1 MKIQQSTL
9 FAVATFF
16 LSILLAACAAE
27 PSSVAAQQQVQ
38 TPVVAPPLV
47 LDSVLA
53 RRLERFDRYFSEN
66 QGLQGAPGAAVVVV
80 KDSNIVFCKGYGLRA
95 AGSRDSV
102 DIHTVFRIGSL
113 SKGFAGVLTGI
124 LVQDS
129 LFNWA
134 DPVVLH
140 YPDFALRDH
149 KQAERVNLMHLLS
162 HTSGLPYHAYTNL
175 VEAGYT
181 IPQIV
186 AQFPKVKLFGKE
198 GETYCYQN
206 AAFSVVGEVMY
217 AKTGKT
223 YETLLREK
231 IFQPAGMRYAS
242 ASYNELMACP
252 DKALPHNQSAC
263 CGWVCTPISEA
274 YYNAAPAGG
283 VNASI
288 YDMGQWLKVLLG
300 FRPDIVAPATLD
312 TVFAPRVRT
321 ERERHIFGH
330 WARQKESWYGLGW
343 RILRLDDRELVYHG
357 GLVNSYRGEIAVD
370 RKSGI
375 AICILFN
382 GPTSLA
388 SDCVPTF
395 FDLFEKD

>member
-9 FAVATFF
+9 FAVGTFF
-16 LSILLAACAAE
+16 LSLVLAACAAD
-27 PSSVAAQQQVQ
+27 PSPVAAQQQVQ
-38 TPVVAPPLV
+38 RPVVAPPLV
-47 LDSVLA
+47 LDSALA
-53 RRLERFDRYFSEN
+53 RRLERFDQYFSEN
-66 QGLQGAPGAAVVVV
+66 LRLQGAPGAAVVVV
-80 KDSNIVFCKGYGLRA
+80 KDSNIIFCKGYGLRA
-95 AGSRDSV
+95 VGSRDSV
-102 DIHTVFRIGSL
+102 NAHTVFRIGSL
-113 SKGFAGVLTGI
+113 SKGFAGVLTGV

-129 LFNWA
+129 LFKWT
-134 DPVVLH
+134 DPVVEH
-140 YPDFALRDH
+140 YPDFALRDN
-149 KQAERVNLMHLLS
+149 KQAARVNIMHLLS

-186 AQFPKVKLFGKE
+186 SQFPKVKLFGKE

-217 AKTGKT
+217 AETGKT
-223 YETLLREK
+223 YEALLTEK

-242 ASYNELMACP
+242 ATYEDLLACT
-252 DKALPHNQSAC
+252 DKALPHNQSGC
-263 CGWVCTPISEA
+263 CGWVCTPISEE

-300 FRPDIVAPATLD
+300 FRPDIVKPATLD
-312 TVFAPRVRT
+312 TVFTPRIRT
-321 ERERHIFGH
+321 ERERHIFGR
-330 WARQKESWYGLGW
+330 WARHKESWYGLGW
-343 RILRLDDRELVYHG
+343 RILRLDDRDLVYHG

-375 AICILFN
+375 AVCILFN
-382 GPTSLA
+382 GPTAMA

-395 FDLFEKD
+395 FDLFK